1 MSAWDPE
8 AVGYRFAGAFCDAR
22 RRRLRTTYRKV
33 AQTEASIPE
42 THESFLRGQFA
53 EELAAIVWAGNQHGL
68 EESAVAIQA
77 RAVALLLTGFR
88 RRLAEI
94 ARGEG

>member
-22 RRRLRTTYRKV
+22 RRRRRTTSRKE
-33 AQTEASIPE
+33 AQIEASIPQ
-42 THESFLRGQFA
+42 THEAFLRGQFDQ
-53 EELAAIVWAGNQHGL
+53 ELAAIVWAGNQHGL
-68 EESAVAIQA
+68 KESAVAIQA
-77 RAVALLLTGFR
+77 RAVELLLVGFR

-94 ARGEG
+94 ARGDG